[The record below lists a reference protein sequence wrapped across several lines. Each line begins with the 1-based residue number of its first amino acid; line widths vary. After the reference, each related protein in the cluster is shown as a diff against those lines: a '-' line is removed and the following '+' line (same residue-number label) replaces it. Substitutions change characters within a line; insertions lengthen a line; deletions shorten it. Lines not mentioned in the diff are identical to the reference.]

1 MKQTHNNI
9 SSELTPS
16 VDSVNYVSGMAWQW
30 ANTTL
35 CSQNYLIHAAILC
48 LQEKFPGV
56 KSESSFTEL
65 EEKANEYKMEQYC
78 ENMLSLNN
86 IMDY

>member
-9 SSELTPS
+9 SSELTIL
-16 VDSVNYVSGMAWQW
+16 VDSVNYVSGSGLRHTIAKISH
-30 ANTTL
+30 T
-35 CSQNYLIHAAILC
+35 CSDAMFAR
-48 LQEKFPGV
+48 KFSWS
-56 KSESSFTEL
+56 KSKKQFTEL
-65 EEKANEYKMEQYC
+65 LEKANEYKMEQYC